1 MTGGAA
7 GAPTTHELIAPNDAP
22 RLDVLVASHLEL
34 SRNQAAT
41 LIANGRVTIDGR
53 REKAS
58 YRPRAGERIAVSVPA
73 PSSRAVLAEAI
84 PLNVSYEDD
93 DVLVVDKPAG
103 MVVHP
108 APGNWSGTLV
118 NALKGRGASLAEGSD
133 EGREGI
139 VHRLDKETSG
149 LLLVA
154 KTDRAHRVLGAE
166 LQARR
171 IVRRYAALA
180 WGHVT
185 DDRITVDK
193 PIARDPRDRKRMAIV
208 STGRPARTDFT
219 RLARFDSA
227 DLLRAHLY
235 TGRTHQIRVHLAAIG
250 HPVVGDDT
258 YGGGG
263 GRRLVQLPP
272 RRHFLH
278 AAWLQFRHPVS
289 GKEIDIRSP
298 LPEDLRRAL
307 AATAQ
312 GSLPDDALAGD
323 HDPLEYFG
331 FYRLHL

>member
-1 MTGGAA
+1 
-7 GAPTTHELIAPNDAP
+7 
-22 RLDVLVASHLEL
+22 
-34 SRNQAAT
+34 
-41 LIANGRVTIDGR
+41 
-53 REKAS
+53 
-58 YRPRAGERIAVSVPA
+58 
-73 PSSRAVLAEAI
+73 
-84 PLNVSYEDD
+84 
-93 DVLVVDKPAG
+93 

-118 NALKGRGASLAEGSD
+118 NALKGRGAPLAEGAD

-180 WGHVT
+180 WGHLNEE
-185 DDRITVDK
+185 RLTVDK
-193 PIARDPRDRKRMAIV
+193 PIARDPRDRKRMAVV
-208 STGRPARTDFT
+208 SMGRPARTDFT

-235 TGRTHQIRVHLAAIG
+235 TGRTHQIRVHLTAIG

-278 AAWLQFRHPVS
+278 AAWLQFRHPVN

-312 GSLPDDALAGD
+312 GSLPTDALAGD
-323 HDPLEYFG
+323 LDPLEYFG